1 MAGVIPKE
9 QLAAY
14 QRWQANAFDAPA
26 APPAAPA
33 REAEAAPGATL
44 PEAEVESV
52 SAAAFALPTADE
64 IEQMHEQAH
73 DEGYRAGYEEGL
85 QAAQAATLAAREQE
99 VARLAAMTGALRE
112 ALNRLDQEV
121 AEQLLDL
128 ALEVAAQVVGSSLKT
143 QRELL
148 LPVIREALQ
157 ALPLHHGSI
166 ALHANPDDLDHLR
179 DALDELVAQS
189 NLKLVPDSGIAPGGC
204 LLKAGHSEV
213 DASLAT
219 RWKRVLEAIGV
230 DPDKWLLR

>member
-14 QRWQANAFDAPA
+14 QRWQVNAFDAPA
-26 APPAAPA
+26 APTAVAA
-33 REAEAAPGATL
+33 RETEAAPGATQ

-52 SAAAFALPTADE
+52 SAAAFALPTADQ
-64 IEQMHEQAH
+64 IEQMHEQARN
-73 DEGYRAGYEEGL
+73 EGYQAGYQEGL
-85 QAAQAATLAAREQE
+85 EAAQAATIAAREQE
-99 VARLAAMTGALRE
+99 IARLTAMTTALRD

-128 ALEVAAQVVGSSLKT
+128 ALEVAAQVIGSALKT

-148 LPVIREALQ
+148 LPIIREALQ
-157 ALPLHHGSI
+157 VLPLHQDSI
-166 ALHANPDDLDHLR
+166 ALHANPDDLENLR

-189 NLKLVPDSGIAPGGC
+189 NLKLVPDSAIAPGGC

>member
-1 MAGVIPKE
+1 
-9 QLAAY
+9 LAAY

-33 REAEAAPGATL
+33 REAEAAPGAAL

-166 ALHANPDDLDHLR
+166 ALHANPDDLENLR

-189 NLKLVPDSGIAPGGC
+189 NLKLVPDSAIAPGGC

>member
-26 APPAAPA
+26 APAAPPVPEVETVSGTTQA
-33 REAEAAPGATL
+33 EAES
-44 PEAEVESV
+44 ESV
-52 SAAAFALPTADE
+52 NSTAFALPTADE

-73 DEGYRAGYEEGL
+73 NEGYRAGYEEGL

-99 VARLAAMTGALRE
+99 VARLAAMTDALRD

-157 ALPLHHGSI
+157 TLPLHHGSI
-166 ALHANPDDLDHLR
+166 ALHANPDDLENLH
-179 DALDELVAQS
+179 DALEELVVQN
-189 NLKLVPDSGIAPGGC
+189 NLKLVPDRGIAPGGC

-230 DPDKWLLR
+230 DPDKWQLR